1 MDIAIDGT
9 ADLTFEPLAE
19 AAVPLAPQDATTH
32 ALVQN
37 PFAWGE
43 E

>member
-1 MDIAIDGT
+1 MEEISFEE
-9 ADLTFEPLAE
+9 LTE
-19 AAVPLAPQDATTH
+19 AAVPAAPQDSSTH

-37 PFAWGE
+37 PFAWDE

>member
-1 MDIAIDGT
+1 MEEISFEE
-9 ADLTFEPLAE
+9 LTEESTF
-19 AAVPLAPQDATTH
+19 AAAQDAGTH

-37 PFAWGE
+37 PFAWDE